1 MSAANQ
7 MLGNI
12 QNTNQMNTNL
22 HQQALNNV
30 ANAVN
35 TGMNVS
41 QQQFTNANNLAN
53 TASNLYGQQANAY
66 NTALGNIGNIAQQQ
80 YSNVLGSN
88 AQNAANYQA
97 VLQGSS
103 TPLTTAAATQ
113 EALLTSPTALWNAS
127 IGLNSQNTS
136 GLGALAGTGST
147 TTNTSGGSVLTG
159 WFG

>member
-66 NTALGNIGNIAQQQ
+66 NTALGNIGNIAAVIICRAEPLGCCHQSFITEILVRCDPDFLFKKLAQIIIAERKRAKEFIQ
-80 YSNVLGSN
+80 LIISVRKVLHDVGADGFHN
-88 AQNAANYQA
+88 FA
-97 VLQGSS
+97 VYRRFL
-103 TPLTTAAATQ
+103 
-113 EALLTSPTALWNAS
+113 
-127 IGLNSQNTS
+127 IG
-136 GLGALAGTGST
+136 
-147 TTNTSGGSVLTG
+147 
-159 WFG
+159 